1 MPIGPWGSA
10 RGDIGVTLQ
19 LILDVVYCI
28 RTCLVALH
36 GAEFLMGS
44 SPQLTRGAWS
54 REDKISIS
62 PDVNNGITAWTSTWY
77 EGGPVLGT
85 LPTSR
90 RPHPILTQKVGYS
103 RWTHRFTVHLPS

>member
-54 REDKISIS
+54 REDKILIS
-62 PDVNNGITAWTSTWY
+62 PDVNNGLDKHLVRGGSSTWN
-77 EGGPVLGT
+77 PTHVQAAT
-85 LPTSR
+85 LS
-90 RPHPILTQKVGYS
+90 
-103 RWTHRFTVHLPS
+103 

>member
-1 MPIGPWGSA
+1 MRALSRIGKRMPIGPRGSA

-54 REDKISIS
+54 REDEILIS
-62 PDVNNGITAWTSTWY
+62 PDVNNDLDKHVVR
-77 EGGPVLGT
+77 GGSSHWSDSGSSVSDIGT

-90 RPHPILTQKVGYS
+90 GLTLS
-103 RWTHRFTVHLPS
+103 

>member
-1 MPIGPWGSA
+1 MRTLSRDADWALGVCS
-10 RGDIGVTLQ
+10 RGYRITLQ

-54 REDKISIS
+54 REDEILMS
-62 PDVNNGITAWTSTWY
+62 PDVNNCLDKHLVRGGSSTLEPY
-77 EGGPVLGT
+77 PRPGGLT
-85 LPTSR
+85 LS
-90 RPHPILTQKVGYS
+90 
-103 RWTHRFTVHLPS
+103 